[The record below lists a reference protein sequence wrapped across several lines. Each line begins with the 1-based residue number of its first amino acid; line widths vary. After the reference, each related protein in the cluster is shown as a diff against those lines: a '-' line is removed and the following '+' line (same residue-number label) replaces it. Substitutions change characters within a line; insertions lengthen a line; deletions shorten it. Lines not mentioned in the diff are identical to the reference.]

1 MASLSPRREVLLQL
15 FGACLSVAHIY
26 ICLHLLTF
34 LPDKTFLLLE
44 ALMDMVKTL
53 LSSKDIE
60 DAMKHFKEEAR
71 KVDRGISIALE

>member
-1 MASLSPRREVLLQL
+1 
-15 FGACLSVAHIY
+15 
-26 ICLHLLTF
+26 
-34 LPDKTFLLLE
+34 
-44 ALMDMVKTL
+44 MDMVKTL